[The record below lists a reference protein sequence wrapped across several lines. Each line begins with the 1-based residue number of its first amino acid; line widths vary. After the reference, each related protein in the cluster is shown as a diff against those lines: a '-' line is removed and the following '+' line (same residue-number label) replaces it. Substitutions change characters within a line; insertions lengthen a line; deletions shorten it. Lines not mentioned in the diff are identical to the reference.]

1 MARHPLTAR
10 ELTLLVSLTAVALVA
25 FVGAV
30 YLVHWVLS

>member
-10 ELTLLVSLTAVALVA
+10 ELTLLVSLTAAALVA

-30 YLVHWVLS
+30 YLLHWGLM

>member
-10 ELTLLVSLTAVALVA
+10 ELTLLVSLTAAALVV
-25 FVGAV
+25 FMGAV